1 MICGEDN
8 TTVSYAALQYIV
20 PCIVYIIPFIIP
32 VFALL
37 LLPYSNRY
45 ISGYYNVSFSLF
57 CINTNYNKYYTG
69 KMSQHSGAKTK
80 INNKRIKEF
89 QVLEDK

>member
-1 MICGEDN
+1 MVCGKDN

-32 VFALL
+32 VFAL
-37 LLPYSNRY
+37 
-45 ISGYYNVSFSLF
+45 ISDYYCYHILIDISVVIIFKHLILIS
-57 CINTNYNKYYTG
+57 II
-69 KMSQHSGAKTK
+69 K